1 MKLWLLIFALI
12 FVSGCSVVEPVEDT
26 LFQTVYNYSGIR
38 TEDVTYT
45 NNTGKPLALTVT
57 LRSNNHSCPYE
68 LRIDGVLIMTVYPF
82 YDALMTGI
90 EVPQTLTFIIPNGS
104 TYKWSKISAG
114 QISVW
119 IEVY

>member
-1 MKLWLLIFALI
+1 MKLILLFLAILLFSA
-12 FVSGCSVVEPVEDT
+12 CSVAEPVEES
-26 LFQTVYNYSGIR
+26 LFQTIYNYSGIR

-57 LRSNNHSCPYE
+57 LRSNNQSCPYE
-68 LRIDGVLIMTVYPF
+68 LWIDGVLIMTVYTF